1 MFIEIIDWSGCCL
14 PCSPLPLLDGR
25 FAYRCFYLKSR
36 LQSQLHLPTQI
47 FTIVMLRFWMI
58 SFSLTSATNN
68 YEFFTKDKFS
78 ATPIILVTAD
88 HVSSAYKHD
97 AASLW
102 VENPTNASFHVCL
115 RELQNYDGLHE
126 DILVVCTNPICVDSS
141 SRVCLQK
148 SQVS

>member
-1 MFIEIIDWSGCCL
+1 MLSSVFSSTSFGWKVCIPLFLFKKSITKPVAL
-14 PCSPLPLLDGR
+14 PN
-25 FAYRCFYLKSR
+25 
-36 LQSQLHLPTQI
+36 QI

-68 YEFFTKDKFS
+68 YEFSTKDNFS

-102 VENPTNASFHVCL
+102 VENPTSASFHVCL

-126 DILVVCTNPICVDSS
+126 DILVVCTNSICVDRS

-148 SQVS
+148 S